1 MIGFID
7 IRFNEINFYVVF
19 FTLFIKFEKISFL
32 NYVKNYIFLSKC
44 RIVITGTDNHIAFYK
59 LKKFFPEKKFI
70 SIQNGFRNKNFFDIL
85 RKEKNLKADYIFGFN
100 KSFCKLYKKYISTK
114 TISLGSFRNNSFK
127 TNKINKKKSILFI
140 SMGGPL
146 ALPIVK
152 YNTFRFDT
160 YKFHKND
167 LKLLKIVSDFCT
179 KKIALSVFSKYHG
192 NKGFKEIQYWKENI
206 KNKKIK
212 YSVRKSPNNKDM
224 RKEIYN
230 LSDKNL
236 ITISTHSTLV

>member
-1 MIGFID
+1 M
-7 IRFNEINFYVVF
+7 
-19 FTLFIKFEKISFL
+19 
-32 NYVKNYIFLSKC
+32 
-44 RIVITGTDNHIAFYK
+44 
-59 LKKFFPEKKFI
+59 
-70 SIQNGFRNKNFFDIL
+70 

-179 KKIALSVFSKYHG
+179 KKKNRIVCF
-192 NKGFKEIQYWKENI
+192 FKISWKQ
-206 KNKKIK
+206 
-212 YSVRKSPNNKDM
+212 RF
-224 RKEIYN
+224 
-230 LSDKNL
+230 
-236 ITISTHSTLV
+236 

>member
-1 MIGFID
+1 
-7 IRFNEINFYVVF
+7 
-19 FTLFIKFEKISFL
+19 
-32 NYVKNYIFLSKC
+32 
-44 RIVITGTDNHIAFYK
+44 
-59 LKKFFPEKKFI
+59 
-70 SIQNGFRNKNFFDIL
+70 
-85 RKEKNLKADYIFGFN
+85 
-100 KSFCKLYKKYISTK
+100 
-114 TISLGSFRNNSFK
+114 
-127 TNKINKKKSILFI
+127 
-140 SMGGPL
+140 MGGPL

-179 KKIALSVFSKYHG
+179 KKSHCLF
-192 NKGFKEIQYWKENI
+192 FQNI
-206 KNKKIK
+206 METKVLKKFNIGKKTSRTKKIK